1 MDRNAVAGIGFDLD
15 HTLAIDNKLERVA
28 FLRLLEE
35 IERDGGHGLGN
46 LDEEIVRIDELLA
59 WQRQGP
65 VSIEDA
71 VARFACESA
80 AEPRASYV
88 ERFRTMAVEM
98 VDEFVIPIPG
108 VRRVLSELKGR
119 GIAVAVLS
127 NGWNPLQ
134 IRKAQRAGFD
144 GPVLAS
150 ADIGQQKPGA
160 RAFEALLDALGTR
173 PQHTWFVGDDPR
185 SDVDG
190 SRTAGL
196 HAVWFDW
203 EKKTF
208 PPELLAPQ
216 YTIHS
221 LDDLLEIVP
230 VREGVR

>member
-28 FLRLLEE
+28 FLRLLEQ

-46 LDEEIVRIDELLA
+46 LDEETAQIDELLA
-59 WQRQGP
+59 WQRKGP
-65 VSIEDA
+65 ATIEDA
-71 VARFACESA
+71 VMRFARDHG
-80 AEPRASYV
+80 AEPKPSYA
-88 ERFRTMAVEM
+88 ESFRSMAVDM

-108 VRRVLSELKGR
+108 IKRMLAGLAKR

-144 GPVLAS
+144 GPVIAS

-160 RAFEALLDALGTR
+160 RAFDALLGALGSR
-173 PQHTWFVGDDPR
+173 RENTWFVGDDPH

-203 EKKTF
+203 ENKTF
-208 PPELLAPQ
+208 PGELLAPPF
-216 YTIHS
+216 TIHS
-221 LDDLLEIVP
+221 LDELLEILP
-230 VREGVR
+230 AKEGVR